1 MSGEFWNSI
10 RRTPYQS
17 LASFLI
23 LFFTLLLTLFFFNLT
38 SFFNGI
44 LQYVESKPQVTVYF
58 ETSTEEKDIS
68 TIRKEI
74 QDTGKVQ
81 TMKYISKQDALQIY
95 QGLNK
100 DNPLLLEMV
109 SADILPAS
117 LEIYAKEPQFLVDI
131 ANKLKDKV
139 GVDEVVFQRDIIDKL
154 LTLTTLLRRVSVAI
168 LAFLLV
174 IAFIVLMT
182 TAAFKI
188 ALKKDEIEL
197 LQFLG
202 ASKFYVR
209 KPFLFEGLIFGW
221 VSATLAFLIF
231 YGIYFYFA
239 PFLQSYL
246 TGIDKLEFFNLG
258 NYNLYVWPASVN
270 FILLSYGITVTFG
283 MLIGFIGNYLST
295 SKYIT

>member
-1 MSGEFWNSI
+1 MISELWKTV

-23 LFFTLLLTLFFFNLT
+23 LFFTLLLTLFFFNLI

-58 ETSTEEKDIS
+58 ETGIDEKDIS
-68 TIRKEI
+68 AIRREI
-74 QDTGKVQ
+74 ESTGKVQ
-81 TMKYISKQDALQIY
+81 SIKYISKQDALRIY

-117 LEIYAKEPQFLVDI
+117 LEIYAREPQFLVDI
-131 ANKLKDKV
+131 AKQLKGKV

-154 LTLTTLLRRVSVAI
+154 LTLTTVLRRVSIAV
-168 LAFLLV
+168 LAFLLL

-182 TAAFKI
+182 TSAFKI

-202 ASKFYVR
+202 ATKFYVR
-209 KPFLFEGLIFGW
+209 KPFLYEGVLFGW
-221 VSATLAFLIF
+221 TSATLAFGLF
-231 YGIYFYFA
+231 YSVYFYFA

-246 TGIDKLEFFNLG
+246 TGIDKLEFFNMG
-258 NYNLYVWPASVN
+258 NYNLYVWPAT
-270 FILLSYGITVTFG
+270 IQYIALSYVITASFG

-295 SKYIT
+295 SKYIS

>member
-1 MSGEFWNSI
+1 MNSEFWKTI

-23 LFFTLLLTLFFFNLT
+23 LFFTLLLSLFFFNLT
-38 SFFNGI
+38 SFFNGV

-58 ETSTEEKDIS
+58 ETSIDEKDIS
-68 TIRKEI
+68 QIRKEI

-81 TMKYISKQDALQIY
+81 SIKYISKQDALEIY
-95 QGLNK
+95 RGLNK

-117 LEIYAKEPQFLVDI
+117 LEIYAKEPQFLAEI
-131 ANKLKDKV
+131 AAKLKDKV
-139 GVDEVVFQRDIIDKL
+139 GVDEIVFQRDIIDKL
-154 LTLTTLLRRVSVAI
+154 LSLTTLLRRVSLAI

-182 TAAFKI
+182 TSAFKI
-188 ALKKDEIEL
+188 ALKKEEIEL
-197 LQFLG
+197 LQYLG

-209 KPFLFEGLIFGW
+209 KPFLFEGVMFGLT
-221 VSATLAFLIF
+221 SATLAFGIF
-231 YGIYFYFA
+231 YGLYFYFA

-258 NYNLYVWPASVN
+258 QYNLYVWPASIQYVG
-270 FILLSYGITVTFG
+270 LSYIATAAFG

-295 SKYIT
+295 SKYIS